1 MINEGD
7 ALLAHVTVED
17 HNSFTAV
24 WSGTITYNRSTH
36 VTVSEEEVCAENNRD
51 PITNEIYP
59 FQSKIRQTF
68 DTTAHVR

>member
-1 MINEGD
+1 MIERYRMINEGD

-24 WSGTITYNRSTH
+24 WSGSITYNRSTH

-59 FQSKIRQTF
+59 IPIE
-68 DTTAHVR
+68 DTPDF